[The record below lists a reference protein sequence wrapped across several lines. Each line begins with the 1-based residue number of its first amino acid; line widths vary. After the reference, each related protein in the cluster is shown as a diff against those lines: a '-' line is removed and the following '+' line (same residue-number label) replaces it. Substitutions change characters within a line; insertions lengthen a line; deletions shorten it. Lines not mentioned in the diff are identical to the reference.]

1 MKGTSKIDA
10 LDIAILRELQ
20 NNSKQGYRDIALKIH
35 THPNTVMQRI
45 KKLERD
51 EVIKGYSAD
60 LDYSK
65 LGYDLSVIVMI
76 KVKKG
81 QVGHIMQLEDV
92 SSLPEVQ
99 ALYAVT
105 GSSDLVLLL
114 QVKDRKHLAETLQKI
129 QTNAIV
135 IRTNTLMI
143 LFAYKEPNEFN
154 PL

>member
-1 MKGTSKIDA
+1 MEMPHKIDA
-10 LDIAILRELQ
+10 LDLSILRELQ
-20 NNSKQGYRDIALKIH
+20 NDSKQGYRDIALKIN

-45 KKLERD
+45 KKLER
-51 EVIKGYSAD
+51 EGVIKGYSAD

-65 LGYDLSVIVMI
+65 LGYDLSALVMVR
-76 KVKKG
+76 VKKG

-105 GSSDLVLLL
+105 GSSDLALLL
-114 QVKDRKHLAETLQKI
+114 RVKDRKHLAETLQKI
-129 QTNAIV
+129 QMNKIV
-135 IRTNTLMI
+135 VRTNTLTI